1 MEDASLKSFLENV
14 GYKYVDK
21 TLSRD
26 YQVARLIAETQGC
39 GPALLAR
46 IEGVRQP
53 VAINIVDTREK
64 LYKAL
69 GVSADQDAYARII
82 ASSTSPG
89 RLEHVD
95 SPPLEELPEGFEG
108 LPAAKFYEGEAGQY
122 LSSGIVIAC
131 YEGVCN
137 ASIHRLLILG
147 RDKAAI
153 RIVPRHLWHLYR
165 RARDAGEDLPATIIV
180 GVHPAV
186 LLAAATSPPL
196 GVFELGVAAGMLGG
210 SMKVYKSPVHG
221 NPVPLGAAMVAD
233 VWITGE
239 LVEEGPYVDALLT
252 YDRVRRQPVVRLER
266 AYYREGEYTH
276 TIMGGSLEHV
286 NLMGFPREA
295 SIWEAVRRAIPRV
308 RAVRLTPASGG
319 WLHAVIAIEKQH
331 DGDGK
336 TAIMAAFAAHPSL
349 KHVVVVDG
357 DVDVDDPMQ
366 VEWAIATRF
375 QADKDLVV
383 IPRARG
389 STLDPSA
396 ADGLTAK
403 MGLDA
408 TKPLNANTGYKRGR
422 IPGFKWGSTRCP

>member
-1 MEDASLKSFLENV
+1 MEDASLKSFLEEV
-14 GYKYVDK
+14 GYRVVDR
-21 TLSRD
+21 TLSRE
-26 YQVARLIAETQGC
+26 YEVARLIAETQGC
-39 GPALLAR
+39 GPPLLAR

-53 VAINIVDTREK
+53 VAINVVDTREK

-69 GVSADQDAYARII
+69 GVTGDSEAYAKIVD
-82 ASSTSPG
+82 STMRPG
-89 RLEHVD
+89 RLEYVD
-95 SPPLEELPEGFEG
+95 KPPLDEMPEGFEG
-108 LPAAKFYEGEAGQY
+108 LPAARFYEGEAGLY

-147 RDKAAI
+147 RERAAI

-165 RARDAGEDLPATIIV
+165 KARERGEDLPATVVV
-180 GVHPAV
+180 GLHPAV

-196 GVFELGVAAGMLGG
+196 GVFELGLAAGMLGG
-210 SMKVYKSPVHG
+210 SMKVYRSPVHG

-239 LVEEGPYVDALLT
+239 QVEEGPYVDALLT
-252 YDRVRRQPVVRLER
+252 YDRVRQQPVVRLEA
-266 AYYREGEYTH
+266 AYIKEGEYTH

-295 SIWEAVRRAIPRV
+295 SIWEAVRRALPRV

-319 WLHAVIAIEKQH
+319 WLHAVIAVEKQH
-331 DGDGK
+331 EGDGK

-349 KHVVVVDG
+349 KHVVVVDS

-375 QADKDLVV
+375 QADKDLVI

-408 TKPLNANTGYKRGR
+408 TRPLDAGLGYERGR
-422 IPGFKWGSTRCP
+422 IPGFKWGSRRCR